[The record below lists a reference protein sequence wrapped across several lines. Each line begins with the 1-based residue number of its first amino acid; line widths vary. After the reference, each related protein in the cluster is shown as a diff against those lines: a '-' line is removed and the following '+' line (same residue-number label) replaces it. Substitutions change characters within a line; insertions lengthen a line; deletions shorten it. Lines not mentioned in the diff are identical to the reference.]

1 MSDAQVSES
10 RDRTLHDMPG
20 NDKPATGGRAGGLA
34 GAKASFLSALG
45 EEARY
50 GHGFLWIPVGLATGA
65 AVWFDLARDPPL
77 VWIGLS
83 FAVFAI
89 LFLFSASYPIRR
101 FVSLVVCA
109 VLAGMM
115 ASALETWRHSTT
127 LLDSGVTTHVIGTV
141 LSRDVDERGRWR
153 YTIAIEETRDPQI
166 KRPPERARILARGK
180 HQTINIGQR
189 ISGLARLQPPS
200 GPALPTTFD
209 FAFNA
214 YFNGLGAFG
223 FFLGSP
229 APEPSIGEGATAGR
243 HWPDMALWLAQ
254 LRETIALRI
263 RKALPG
269 EAGAFASA
277 LTVADRRAM
286 SEETVE
292 ALRASGL
299 AHVLAISGLHMALV
313 AGTVFMAVR
322 FGLGLFPGF
331 AQGFAVKKLA
341 AVLALLVA
349 TAYLL
354 ISGGSVS
361 TQRAWLMLAIM
372 LCAVLIDRPALTL
385 RNVALAAICIIL
397 ITPSA
402 VVGPGFQ
409 MSFAATAA
417 LVAAYGWWRQVRTSR
432 VKEEQGVGQGFVGIV
447 LVFFLGLAVT
457 SLVAGL
463 ATAPFAIYHFHRI
476 AAYGLLA
483 NLAAMPVMT
492 LVVMPAGLVSVILM
506 PFGLEYWP
514 LQVMGGGLHAVI
526 SIAETVEELG
536 GMIVTGRMATG
547 VFLGLTGGLL
557 ILVLARSWLRYLGL
571 PVIAVALGAQ
581 LVMPTKGIADL
592 LISEDGRTV
601 ALTGPGS
608 LASNRPRPSAFL
620 FKQWQRAL
628 RIPNHRAPGRLAA
641 DQWEFSGSDDSG
653 QPIFLC
659 RRRDLCVTT
668 SGSGLAIAVVGDLS
682 LLGAACD
689 RADIVVTD
697 RPIRMTACRS
707 GALLVTGRMLRQTGA
722 LEIFHDEGGGL
733 KMATAIGTNRRPW
746 SVHRFYDWRSRSFQF
761 EQPQWAVDGS
771 DPR

>member
-1 MSDAQVSES
+1 MDMVSS
-10 RDRTLHDMPG
+10 GYP
-20 NDKPATGGRAGGLA
+20 LA
-34 GAKASFLSALG
+34 W
-45 EEARY
+45 R
-50 GHGFLWIPVGLATGA
+50 PGA

-77 VWIGLS
+77 AWIGLL
-83 FAVFAI
+83 FLAFAI
-89 LFLFSASYPIRR
+89 LFIFSASYPIRR
-101 FVSLVVCA
+101 FASLLVCA
-109 VLAGMM
+109 VLAGML

-127 LLDSGVTTHVIGTV
+127 LLDSGVTTHVTGTV

-153 YTIAIEETRDPQI
+153 YTIAIEETSDPHI
-166 KRPPERARILARGK
+166 RRPPEQARVLARGK
-180 HQTINIGQR
+180 HQPIKIGQR

-229 APEPSIGEGATAGR
+229 TQEPAIEGDAGAGR
-243 HWPDMALWLAQ
+243 DWPDMALWLAQ

-263 RKALPG
+263 REALPG
-269 EAGAFASA
+269 ETGAFASA

-322 FGLGLFPGF
+322 FGLGLFPGV

-341 AVLALLVA
+341 AILALLVA

-372 LCAVLIDRPALTL
+372 LCAVMIDRPALTL

-397 ITPSA
+397 ISPSA

-417 LVAAYGWWRQVRTSR
+417 LVAAYGWWRQGRTGR
-432 VKEEQGVGQGFVGIV
+432 AKEEQGVGLVGLV

-483 NLAAMPVMT
+483 NLAAMPVVT

-514 LQVMGGGLHAVI
+514 LQVMGGGLQAVI
-526 SIAETVEELG
+526 NIAEAVENLG
-536 GMIVTGRMATG
+536 GMIVTGRMANG
-547 VFLGLTGGLL
+547 VFLGLTGGFLMGT
-557 ILVLARSWLRYLGL
+557 SKNTGESNSNCLGML
-571 PVIAVALGAQ
+571 P
-581 LVMPTKGIADL
+581 
-592 LISEDGRTV
+592 
-601 ALTGPGS
+601 
-608 LASNRPRPSAFL
+608 
-620 FKQWQRAL
+620 
-628 RIPNHRAPGRLAA
+628 AA
-641 DQWEFSGSDDSG
+641 DVEA
-653 QPIFLC
+653 
-659 RRRDLCVTT
+659 R
-668 SGSGLAIAVVGDLS
+668 
-682 LLGAACD
+682 
-689 RADIVVTD
+689 
-697 RPIRMTACRS
+697 
-707 GALLVTGRMLRQTGA
+707 
-722 LEIFHDEGGGL
+722 
-733 KMATAIGTNRRPW
+733 W
-746 SVHRFYDWRSRSFQF
+746 SVF
-761 EQPQWAVDGS
+761 
-771 DPR
+771 